1 MKLNKLFII
10 TIFLMSFI
18 FSNSTVYGYI
28 TPDFTLNAKATAV
41 YNLDTGVFVYTDN
54 SEQQLA
60 PASLTKVMTALVI
73 LKNETDLDNKVQIT
87 SEMLAGLV
95 EANASVMGLKV
106 GEIISIRDL
115 LYGLLLPS
123 GADAARAL
131 AIYNSGSIDAFV
143 NEMNRTADKLG
154 ATSTQFENPSGLDH
168 PNQVTTAHDMVK
180 IMEKALEYDEFKKII
195 STSTHTTEA
204 TNKHSKGITCR
215 STDKLKETNNIYY
228 SPFVIGGKTGYT
240 GKAGRCYASYGMS
253 KNGESYIIVS
263 LNAPFEGYSVTSKAF
278 QDAQKLY
285 SWLDE
290 NFSLV
295 TVKLANEKAAEFS
308 IKHSFQRSFETVY
321 ENDVQVL
328 SDGVMDLNALTYVP
342 WNLEIYSAPIQKD
355 QFVGYMSLY
364 DGDTFVGFHELKS
377 PEKVKYSK
385 IVVFLENTQIF
396 LKNNWLYLIIAISA
410 CFVLYVILDYKK
422 KKKIEQNK
430 KKEYVKNRLRE
441 LEKQK
446 QRS

>member
-1 MKLNKLFII
+1 MKLNKLII
-10 TIFLMSFI
+10 VTIFLINFI
-18 FSNSTVYGYI
+18 FSNSTVHGYI

-41 YNLDTGVFVYTDN
+41 YNLDTDVFVFTDN
-54 SEQQLA
+54 YEEKLA

-123 GADAARAL
+123 GADAANAL
-131 AIYNSGSIDAFV
+131 AIYNSGSLDAFV

-154 ATSTQFENPSGLDH
+154 AINTQFENPTGLDH
-168 PNQVTTAHDMVK
+168 PNQVTTAHDMAK
-180 IMEKALEYDEFKKII
+180 IMEKALEYDVFKEII
-195 STSTHTTEA
+195 STSSHTTEA
-204 TNKHSKGITCR
+204 TNKHPKGITCR

-240 GKAGRCYASYGMS
+240 GNAGRCYMSYGMS

-295 TVKLANEKAAEFS
+295 TIKFANEKASVFS
-308 IKHSFQRSFETVY
+308 VQHSFQRSFEAVY

-328 SDGVMDLNALTYVP
+328 SDGVMDLSTLEYVP
-342 WNLEIYSAPIQKD
+342 WNLDMYSAPIQQD

-364 DGDTFVGFHELKS
+364 DGDTFVGYHELKS
-377 PEKVKYSK
+377 SEKVKYSK
-385 IVVFLENTQIF
+385 IVVFMENAQIF
-396 LKNNWLYLIIAISA
+396 LKNNWLYLIIAISG
-410 CFVLYVILDYKK
+410 CLVIYVVYDHNKQKK
-422 KKKIEQNK
+422 AAKIK

-446 QRS
+446 QKS